1 MYRQHFNLEKKP
13 FQISS
18 DNQFLWLGEKH
29 AAALEVLKQGIAQ
42 HQGLLILTGDVGT
55 GKTTL
60 VNEIIHTLDTETR
73 SVVISDPC
81 FEMHHLFLT
90 IAQALGF
97 EDQYQAQKNFS
108 SEFASFLE
116 IENAAGRK
124 VLILVDEAQRIP
136 EQFLKEIVSWS
147 EFKLNRVLTVI
158 LAGQL
163 EFQTVLGT
171 ILGQGWR
178 DQIKTHA
185 VLEPLNENETK
196 TYINKRLEFSG
207 SKRKIFL
214 ISAIHEIHVYSKGFP
229 RTINI
234 ACDQA
239 LIAAFAK
246 GMRLVDV
253 PTFKEALGQLDLP
266 IIPPGGKRGQPEDTP
281 PFQRPWFQK
290 KSFIG
295 GAVFVLICLF
305 AGYLYT
311 GDNGPFTFKRKF
323 PVPPAPMT
331 PEPLLQKN
339 KRSPTSEASSVAEQI
354 PSPQPTIELTVPQV
368 QEPDTQNEA
377 QNIQTV
383 QPPAASM
390 EKKKDPSPV
399 LINTFVAADQATQ
412 GEPAASKDIHGFVE
426 EVFSFKET
434 PASDDSETTIVL
446 EESEEKVL
454 PGPAEPFEENSA
466 DDSPVLNEPEPEPD
480 AIIDWL
486 IHKRETE

>member
-29 AAALEVLKQGIAQ
+29 AAALELLKQGIAR

-60 VNEIIHTLDTETR
+60 INEIIHTLDTETR

-108 SEFASFLE
+108 SEFASFLKT
-116 IENAAGRK
+116 ENAGGRK
-124 VLILVDEAQRIP
+124 VVVLVDEAQRIP
-136 EQFLKEIVSWS
+136 EEFLKEIVSWS
-147 EFKLNRVLTVI
+147 EFKLNHVLTVI
-158 LAGQL
+158 LVGQL
-163 EFQTVLGT
+163 EFQTVLET
-171 ILGQGWR
+171 TLGQGWR
-178 DQIKTHA
+178 DEIKTHA

-196 TYINKRLEFSG
+196 IYINKRLEFSG

-253 PTFKEALGQLDLP
+253 PTIKEALGQLDLP
-266 IIPPGGKRGQPEDTP
+266 IIPSNSYPEETI
-281 PFQRPWFQK
+281 PFQRSWFQK

-311 GDNGPFTFKRKF
+311 GDNGPFVFKRES
-323 PVPPAPMT
+323 PVPTLPMT
-331 PEPLLQKN
+331 PEPLLPKA
-339 KRSPTSEASSVAEQI
+339 KLPPTPDASPVVEQI
-354 PSPQPTIELTVPQV
+354 PPSETAIESTVVQV

-377 QNIQTV
+377 QNIETAE
-383 QPPAASM
+383 PPAASM
-390 EKKKDPSPV
+390 EEKKDPSPV
-399 LINTFVAADQATQ
+399 LINTLVASDQTTQ
-412 GEPAASKDIHGFVE
+412 GQPAASKDIHGFIE
-426 EVFSFKET
+426 DVFSFKENL
-434 PASDDSETTIVL
+434 ASDDSENTIVA
-446 EESEEKVL
+446 EQGEEKVL

-466 DDSPVLNEPEPEPD
+466 EDSPVLNEPEPEPD